1 MNAKEIRDLR
11 SEIAKLTGRT
21 PVSTNEMYLTR
32 RLADL
37 RSSPP
42 APRSPSDAPV
52 ISVSVSAAAREAIHA
67 IAAAELLGVS
77 ELVRRAI
84 GEYARRRGHP
94 DLASAIEVG
103 G

>member
-1 MNAKEIRDLR
+1 MSGREVRELR

-21 PVSTNEMYLTR
+21 PVSTNETYLTR

-52 ISVSVSAAAREAIHA
+52 ISVSVSAAAREAIIA
-67 IAAAELLGVS
+67 IAAEELIGVS

-84 GEYARRRGHP
+84 GEYARRRGHQ
-94 DLASAIEVG
+94 DLASAIEVSG
-103 G
+103 